1 MFFVLVQTSSCFV
14 QKSLSLNVLSYAG
27 WLLQFPTHFLRTKD
41 MNIKSNK
48 LSTTLTALSLITA
61 CVFTVSAAHA
71 ATQNEV
77 QVTAVDFEGLDDNLY
92 GARYVRYLDEVSGNS
107 GAYLINPYLQR
118 VSSLSGGYANLDGI
132 DVFNL
137 GTTFYFDDTWMLAIE
152 GAHSKLDDDFGD
164 GDYTNID
171 LKVGFNL
178 SRQWQIGAGVIYQR
192 ATYDFN
198 AGGESYSE
206 SENETSPLVFTR
218 YTTVGNGGTGWDF
231 TAQYTADDVDVL
243 SGSARY
249 FFSPGLSVQGSY
261 SYTNAPDGFDNLKTA
276 GVALDYWV
284 NEQFSLSA
292 SYETDID
299 SDTESD
305 VASLTASYRF

>member
-1 MFFVLVQTSSCFV
+1 
-14 QKSLSLNVLSYAG
+14 
-27 WLLQFPTHFLRTKD
+27 
-41 MNIKSNK
+41 MNFKSNK

-61 CVFTVSAAHA
+61 SVFTVSAAHA

-92 GARYVRYLDEVSGNS
+92 GAKYIRYLDEVSGDS

-137 GTTFYFDDTWMLAIE
+137 GSTFYLDDTWVLAIE
-152 GAHSKLDDDFGD
+152 GAHGKFDDEFVDEE
-164 GDYTNID
+164 YTNVD

-178 SRQWQIGAGVIYQR
+178 SREWQIGAGLMYQR
-192 ATYDFN
+192 LSYDFN
-198 AGGESYSE
+198 NDEERFSE

-218 YTTVGNGGTGWDF
+218 YTTVGNTGTGWDF
-231 TAQYTADDVDVL
+231 TAQYIADDVDVL

-261 SYTNAPDGFDNLKTA
+261 SYTNAPEGFDNLKTA
-276 GVALDYWV
+276 AVALDYWF
-284 NEQFSLSA
+284 NDQFSVSA

-299 SDTESD
+299 SDIDSD

>member
-1 MFFVLVQTSSCFV
+1 
-14 QKSLSLNVLSYAG
+14 
-27 WLLQFPTHFLRTKD
+27 
-41 MNIKSNK
+41 MNFKSNK

-61 CVFTVSAAHA
+61 SVFTVSAAHA

-92 GARYVRYLDEVSGNS
+92 GAKYIRYLDEVSGNS

-137 GTTFYFDDTWMLAIE
+137 GSTFYLDDTWMLAIE
-152 GAHSKLDDDFGD
+152 GAHGKFDDEFVDEE
-164 GDYTNID
+164 YTNVD

-178 SRQWQIGAGVIYQR
+178 SREWQIGAGLMYQR
-192 ATYDFN
+192 LSYDFN
-198 AGGESYSE
+198 NDEERFSE

-218 YTTVGNGGTGWDF
+218 YTTVGTTGTGWDF
-231 TAQYTADDVDVL
+231 TAQYIADDVDVL

-261 SYTNAPDGFDNLKTA
+261 SYTNAPEGFDNLKTA
-276 GVALDYWV
+276 AVALDYWF
-284 NEQFSLSA
+284 NDQFSVSA

-299 SDTESD
+299 SDIDSD

>member
-1 MFFVLVQTSSCFV
+1 
-14 QKSLSLNVLSYAG
+14 
-27 WLLQFPTHFLRTKD
+27 

-61 CVFTVSAAHA
+61 SVFTVSAAHA

-243 SGSARY
+243 SGSVRY
-249 FFSPGLSVQGSY
+249 FFSPSLSVQGSY

>member
-1 MFFVLVQTSSCFV
+1 
-14 QKSLSLNVLSYAG
+14 
-27 WLLQFPTHFLRTKD
+27 
-41 MNIKSNK
+41 MNTNTNK
-48 LSTTLTALSLITA
+48 LKTTLTALSLITA
-61 CVFTVSAAHA
+61 SVFTVSAAHA

-77 QVTAVDFEGLDDNLY
+77 QVTTVDFEGLDDNLY
-92 GARYVRYLDEVSGNS
+92 GARYVRYLEEVSGNS

-137 GTTFYFDDTWMLAIE
+137 GSTFYFDDTWMLAIE
-152 GAHSKLDDDFGD
+152 GAHSKFDDEFGD
-164 GDYTNID
+164 EDYTNID

-178 SRQWQIGAGVIYQR
+178 SPQWQIGAGVIYQR

-198 AGGESYSE
+198 TGTNSYSE

-218 YTTVGNGGTGWDF
+218 YTTVGNAGTGWDF
-231 TAQYTADDVDVL
+231 TAQYVADDIDVL

-249 FFSPGLSVQGSY
+249 FFTPGLSVQGSY
-261 SYTNAPDGFDNLKTA
+261 SYTNAPDGFDNVKTA

-284 NEQFSLSA
+284 NEQFSVSA

-299 SDTESD
+299 SDVDSD
-305 VASLTASYRF
+305 VASLTAAYRF

>member
-1 MFFVLVQTSSCFV
+1 
-14 QKSLSLNVLSYAG
+14 
-27 WLLQFPTHFLRTKD
+27 

>member
-1 MFFVLVQTSSCFV
+1 
-14 QKSLSLNVLSYAG
+14 
-27 WLLQFPTHFLRTKD
+27 
-41 MNIKSNK
+41 MNIKSNR

-61 CVFTVSAAHA
+61 SVFTVSAAHA

-118 VSSLSGGYANLDGI
+118 VSSLSGGYAYLDGI

-137 GTTFYFDDTWMLAIE
+137 GSTFYLDDTWMLAIE
-152 GAHSKLDDDFGD
+152 GAHSKVDNEFGD
-164 GDYTNID
+164 EDYTNID

-178 SRQWQIGAGVIYQR
+178 SRQWQIGAGLIYQR
-192 ATYDFN
+192 AKYDYN
-198 AGGESYSE
+198 ANGQSFSE

-218 YTTVGNGGTGWDF
+218 YTTVDNGGTGWDF
-231 TAQYTADDVDVL
+231 TAQYIADDVDTF

-249 FFSPGLSVQGSY
+249 FFTPGLSIEGTY
-261 SYTNAPDGFDNLKTA
+261 SYTDLPNGIDNVKNV
-276 GVALDYWV
+276 GVGLDYWV
-284 NEQFSLSA
+284 NEQFSVSA

-299 SDTESD
+299 SVADNK
-305 VASLTASYRF
+305 VASLSASYRF

>member
-1 MFFVLVQTSSCFV
+1 
-14 QKSLSLNVLSYAG
+14 
-27 WLLQFPTHFLRTKD
+27 
-41 MNIKSNK
+41 MNTNTNK
-48 LSTTLTALSLITA
+48 LKTTLTALSLITA
-61 CVFTVSAAHA
+61 SVFTVSAAHA

-77 QVTAVDFEGLDDNLY
+77 QVTAVDFEGVDDNLY
-92 GARYVRYLDEVSGNS
+92 GARYVRYLEEVSGNS

-137 GTTFYFDDTWMLAIE
+137 GSTFYLDDTWMLAIE
-152 GAHSKLDDDFGD
+152 GAHSKFDDEFSEE
-164 GDYTNID
+164 DYTNID
-171 LKVGFNL
+171 LQVGFNL

-198 AGGESYSE
+198 TGTDSYSE

-218 YTTVGNGGTGWDF
+218 YTTVGNAGTGWDF
-231 TAQYTADDVDVL
+231 TAQYVADDIDVL

-249 FFSPGLSVQGSY
+249 FFTPGLSVQGSY
-261 SYTNAPDGFDNLKTA
+261 SYTNAPDGFDNVKTA

-284 NEQFSLSA
+284 NEQFSVSA

-299 SDTESD
+299 SDVDSD

>member
-1 MFFVLVQTSSCFV
+1 MSYLVRRFQ
-14 QKSLSLNVLSYAG
+14 
-27 WLLQFPTHFLRTKD
+27 HIFLRTKD

-48 LSTTLTALSLITA
+48 FSTTLTALSLITA
-61 CVFTVSAAHA
+61 SVFSVSAAHA

-77 QVTAVDFEGLDDNLY
+77 HVMAVDFEGLDENLY
-92 GARYVRYLDEVSGNS
+92 GAKYVRYLDEVSGNS

-118 VSSLSGGYANLDGI
+118 VSSLSGSYANLDGI

-137 GTTFYFDDTWMLAIE
+137 GSTFYIDDTWMLAIE
-152 GAHSKLDDDFGD
+152 GAHSKFDDDFGD
-164 GDYTNID
+164 EDYTNID

-178 SRQWQIGAGVIYQR
+178 SRQWQIGAGLIYQR

-218 YTTVGNGGTGWDF
+218 YTTVGNAGTGWDF
-231 TAQYTADDVDVL
+231 TAQYIADDIDVL

-261 SYTNAPDGFDNLKTA
+261 SYTNAPDGFDNVKTA

-284 NEQFSLSA
+284 NEQFAISA

-299 SDTESD
+299 SDVDSD
-305 VASLTASYRF
+305 VAALSATYRF

>member
-1 MFFVLVQTSSCFV
+1 
-14 QKSLSLNVLSYAG
+14 
-27 WLLQFPTHFLRTKD
+27 
-41 MNIKSNK
+41 MNTNTNK
-48 LSTTLTALSLITA
+48 LKTTLTALSIITA
-61 CVFTVSAAHA
+61 SVFSMSAAHA

-77 QVTAVDFEGLDDNLY
+77 QVTVVDFEGLDDNLY
-92 GARYVRYLDEVSGNS
+92 GARYVRYLNEVSGNS

-118 VSSLSGGYANLDGI
+118 VSSLSGGYATLDGI

-137 GTTFYFDDTWMLAIE
+137 GSTFYLDDTWMLAIE
-152 GAHSKLDDDFGD
+152 GAHSKFDDEFGD
-164 GDYTNID
+164 EDYTNID

-218 YTTVGNGGTGWDF
+218 YTTVGNAGTGWDF
-231 TAQYTADDVDVL
+231 TAQYVADDVDVL

-249 FFSPGLSVQGSY
+249 FFTPGLSVQGSY
-261 SYTNAPDGFDNLKTA
+261 SYTNAPDGFDNVKTA

-284 NEQFSLSA
+284 NEQFSVSA

-299 SDTESD
+299 SDVDSD
-305 VASLTASYRF
+305 VASVTASYRF

>member
-1 MFFVLVQTSSCFV
+1 
-14 QKSLSLNVLSYAG
+14 
-27 WLLQFPTHFLRTKD
+27 
-41 MNIKSNK
+41 MNTNTNK
-48 LSTTLTALSLITA
+48 LKTTLTALSLITA
-61 CVFTVSAAHA
+61 SVFTVSAAHA

-77 QVTAVDFEGLDDNLY
+77 QFTAVDPEGFDDNLY
-92 GARYVRYLDEVSGNS
+92 GARYVRYLEEVSGNS

-137 GTTFYFDDTWMLAIE
+137 GSTFYLDDTWMLAIE
-152 GAHSKLDDDFGD
+152 GAHSKFDDEFSEE
-164 GDYTNID
+164 DYTNID

-192 ATYDFN
+192 ATYDIN
-198 AGGESYSE
+198 TGTDNYSE

-218 YTTVGNGGTGWDF
+218 YTTVGNARTGWDF
-231 TAQYTADDVDVL
+231 TAQYVADDIDVL

-249 FFSPGLSVQGSY
+249 FFTPGLSVQGSY
-261 SYTNAPDGFDNLKTA
+261 SYTNAPDGFDNVKTA

-284 NEQFSLSA
+284 NEQFSVSA

-299 SDTESD
+299 SDVDSD

>member
-1 MFFVLVQTSSCFV
+1 
-14 QKSLSLNVLSYAG
+14 
-27 WLLQFPTHFLRTKD
+27 
-41 MNIKSNK
+41 MNTNTNK
-48 LSTTLTALSLITA
+48 LKTTLTALSLITA
-61 CVFTVSAAHA
+61 SVFTVSAAHA

-77 QVTAVDFEGLDDNLY
+77 QFTAVDPEGFDDNLY
-92 GARYVRYLDEVSGNS
+92 GARYVRYLEEVSGNS

-137 GTTFYFDDTWMLAIE
+137 GSTFYLDDTWMLAIE
-152 GAHSKLDDDFGD
+152 GAHSKFDDEFSEE
-164 GDYTNID
+164 DYTNID

-192 ATYDFN
+192 ATYDIN
-198 AGGESYSE
+198 TGTDSYSE

-218 YTTVGNGGTGWDF
+218 YTTVGNAGTGWDF
-231 TAQYTADDVDVL
+231 TAQYVADDIDVL

-249 FFSPGLSVQGSY
+249 FFTPGLSVQGSY
-261 SYTNAPDGFDNLKTA
+261 SYTNAPDGFDNVKTA

-284 NEQFSLSA
+284 NEQFSVSA

-299 SDTESD
+299 SDVDSD

>member
-1 MFFVLVQTSSCFV
+1 
-14 QKSLSLNVLSYAG
+14 
-27 WLLQFPTHFLRTKD
+27 

-48 LSTTLTALSLITA
+48 FSTTLTALSLITA
-61 CVFTVSAAHA
+61 SVFSVSAAHA

-77 QVTAVDFEGLDDNLY
+77 QVMAVDFEGLDENLY
-92 GARYVRYLDEVSGNS
+92 GAKYVRYLDEVSGNS

-137 GTTFYFDDTWMLAIE
+137 GSTFYIDDIWMLAIE
-152 GAHSKLDDDFGD
+152 GAHSKFDDDFGD
-164 GDYTNID
+164 EDYSNID

-178 SRQWQIGAGVIYQR
+178 SRQWQIGAGLIYQR

-198 AGGESYSE
+198 ADGESYSE

-218 YTTVGNGGTGWDF
+218 YTTVGNAGTGWDF
-231 TAQYTADDVDVL
+231 TAQYIADDIDVL

-261 SYTNAPDGFDNLKTA
+261 SYTNAPDGFDNIKTA

-284 NEQFSLSA
+284 NEQFAISA

-299 SDTESD
+299 SDVDSD
-305 VASLTASYRF
+305 VAALSATYRF